1 MIDGKFQFSAVP
13 ETLAR
18 DKIAVYIDV
27 WDSHAALAFSRY
39 ENGVIIT
46 KYVEGEDLYAWAL
59 RYEDL
64 VEAVEAHG
72 AINISGWYP
81 ANEKIIDAV
90 RGRDVQAIALFA
102 SQIKAQQTYRTF

>member
-1 MIDGKFQFSAVP
+1 MIDGKFQFSTVL

-46 KYVEGEDLYAWAL
+46 KYVEGEELYAW
-59 RYEDL
+59 
-64 VEAVEAHG
+64 
-72 AINISGWYP
+72 
-81 ANEKIIDAV
+81 KIIEAV
-90 RGRDVQAIALFA
+90 RGRDAQAIALFA
-102 SQIKAQQTYRTF
+102 NQIKA

>member
-1 MIDGKFQFSAVP
+1 MIDGKFQFSEVP

-46 KYVEGEDLYAWAL
+46 KYIEGEELHAWAL

-64 VEAVEAHG
+64 IEAVEARG
-72 AINISGWYP
+72 ALSVSGWYP
-81 ANEKIIDAV
+81 ASGKIIEAV
-90 RGRDVQAIALFA
+90 RGRGAQALALFA
-102 SQIKAQQTYRTF
+102 D

>member
-1 MIDGKFQFSAVP
+1 MIDGKFQFSAIQ
-13 ETLAR
+13 ETLVR

-46 KYVEGEDLYAWAL
+46 KYVEGEGLYAWSL

-64 VEAVEAHG
+64 IEAVEAHG
-72 AINISGWYP
+72 AINKSRWYP
-81 ANEKIIDAV
+81 TSEKIIEAV
-90 RGRDVQAIALFA
+90 RGRDAQAVALFA
-102 SQIKAQQTYRTF
+102 N

>member
-1 MIDGKFQFSAVP
+1 MIDGKFQFSAAP

-46 KYVEGEDLYAWAL
+46 KYVEGEELHAWAL
-59 RYEDL
+59 RYKDL
-64 VEAVEAHG
+64 VEAVEARG
-72 AINISGWYP
+72 ALSISGWYP
-81 ANEKIIDAV
+81 ANEKIIAV
-90 RGRDVQAIALFA
+90 MCGRDAQAIALFA
-102 SQIKAQQTYRTF
+102 NQIKA

>member
-46 KYVEGEDLYAWAL
+46 KYVEGEELYAWAL
-59 RYEDL
+59 RYNDL
-64 VEAVEAHG
+64 VGAVEARG
-72 AINISGWYP
+72 AMTISGWYP
-81 ANEKIIDAV
+81 ANEKIIEAV
-90 RGRDVQAIALFA
+90 RGRDAQAIALFA
-102 SQIKAQQTYRTF
+102 NQIKA

>member
-1 MIDGKFQFSAVP
+1 MIDGKFQFSAAP

-46 KYVEGEDLYAWAL
+46 KYVEGEELHAWAL
-59 RYEDL
+59 RYKDL
-64 VEAVEAHG
+64 VGAVEARG
-72 AINISGWYP
+72 ALSISGWYP
-81 ANEKIIDAV
+81 ANEKIIAV
-90 RGRDVQAIALFA
+90 MCGRDAQAIALFA
-102 SQIKAQQTYRTF
+102 NQIKA

>member
-1 MIDGKFQFSAVP
+1 MIDGKFQFSEIP

-39 ENGVIIT
+39 EDGVIIT
-46 KYVEGEDLYAWAL
+46 KYVESEGLHAWAL

-64 VEAVEAHG
+64 VEAVEVHG
-72 AINISGWYP
+72 AVDISGWYP
-81 ANEKIIDAV
+81 VSEKIIEAV
-90 RGRDVQAIALFA
+90 RGRDAQALALFA
-102 SQIKAQQTYRTF
+102 N